1 MNNLN
6 LKKQIPK
13 NLLVNIFS
21 FFSTVVIGLWLTPYL
36 LKSLGIVAYGLIPLA
51 MFLSQY
57 VSVILNAINMSIGRF
72 LLISL
77 QKEEYNEANEI
88 FNTSLVII
96 SFFILIQLLIMATIL
111 FDISY
116 FFKIPNNLIED
127 SIWLFGL
134 TFIGFS
140 ISLFRGVFG
149 TAIFTYN
156 RLDILRTIDI
166 VQNLVRVVTI
176 VSLFIYDEPSL
187 KYIGIANLLASL
199 SAIAPTLYYFKIFTP
214 QLKINILLF
223 SKKHVVKLSK
233 MSTWILVNQ
242 VGVLLLGSIDLYLV
256 NRWMGSQATGEYAI
270 VLQFTS
276 IFKTF
281 SIVLSSIFI
290 PISMIYYANNETNK
304 LAKFTILASKTM
316 IIGLIIPLVGLVV
329 FSEDILFLWLDKDYT
344 YLSELISYSMLF
356 FIFSMPIIPLFNVT
370 VAYNKVKFPAIIVI
384 FLGLLNIISIYI
396 LTNKTNFGLWSI
408 VSTKLVFEIIFSLVM
423 INYVSSILKVHLV
436 KFLNI
441 LFISIS
447 LFISIF
453 IILYG
458 VKYFVRID
466 SIFDLFYIMLLIQLI
481 LIPTIA
487 LLILSKEEK
496 ILLAN
501 KFLIL
506 KKLGW

>member
-6 LKKQIPK
+6 FKKQVPK
-13 NLLVNIFS
+13 NLFVNIFS

-57 VSVILNAINMSIGRF
+57 VSVVLNAINMSIGRF

-77 QKEEYNEANEI
+77 QKEEYTESNEI
-88 FNTSLVII
+88 FNTSLVIVT
-96 SFFILIQLLIMATIL
+96 FFVFIQLLIMATIL

-116 FFKIPNNLIED
+116 FFEIPNNLVED
-127 SIWLFGL
+127 AVWLFGL

-149 TAIFTYN
+149 TSIYSYN

-199 SAIAPTLYYFKIFTP
+199 SAIVPTLYYFKIFTP
-214 QLKINILLF
+214 QLKINISYF
-223 SKKHVVKLSK
+223 SKNRVFELSK
-233 MSTWILVNQ
+233 MSTWILISQ
-242 VGVLLLGSIDLYLV
+242 IGVLLLGNVDLYLV
-256 NRWMGSQATGEYAI
+256 NRWIGSQATGEYAI

-281 SIVLSSIFI
+281 SILLSSIFI
-290 PISMIYYANNETNK
+290 PISMIYYANNEIKK
-304 LAKFTILASKTM
+304 LARFTILASKSM
-316 IIGLIIPLVGLVV
+316 MIGLMVALVGLIV
-329 FSEDILFLWLDKDYT
+329 FSKEILLLWLHKDYI
-344 YLSELISYSMLF
+344 YLSELISFSMLF
-356 FIFSMPIIPLFNVT
+356 FVFTIPIIPLFNVT
-370 VAYNKVKFPAIIVI
+370 VSYNKVKFPAIIVI
-384 FLGLLNIISIYI
+384 CLGVLNIISIY
-396 LTNKTNFGLWSI
+396 LLSFNTSLGLWSI
-408 VSTKLVFEIIFSLVM
+408 VSIKLLLEIIFSLVM
-423 INYVSSILKVHLV
+423 VKYVSSILNEPLI
-436 KFLNI
+436 KFLNM
-441 LFISIS
+441 LFISVG

-453 IILYG
+453 IILLS
-458 VKYFVRID
+458 VKYFIVIN
-466 SIFDLFYIMLLIQLI
+466 SILDLFYIMLLLQLI

>member
-57 VSVILNAINMSIGRF
+57 VSVVLNSINVSIGRF

-77 QKEEYNEANEI
+77 QKEDYKEANKI
-88 FNTSLVII
+88 FNTSLVIVA
-96 SFFILIQLLIMATIL
+96 FFIFIQLLIMATIL

-127 SIWLFGL
+127 AVWLFGL

-140 ISLFRGVFG
+140 ISLFRGVFS
-149 TAIFTYN
+149 TSIFTYN

-176 VSLFIYDEPSL
+176 VTLFIYDEPSL

-199 SAIAPTLYYFKIFTP
+199 SIIAPILYYFKVFTP
-214 QLKINILLF
+214 QLKINIFLF
-223 SKKHVVKLSK
+223 SKKHVLKLSK
-233 MSTWILVNQ
+233 MSIWILISQ
-242 VGVLLLGSIDLYLV
+242 IGVLLLGNVDLYLV
-256 NRWMGSQATGEYAI
+256 NRWIGSQATGEYAI

-281 SIVLSSIFI
+281 SILLSSIFI
-290 PISMIYYANNETNK
+290 PISMIYYANNEIKK
-304 LAKFTILASKTM
+304 LARFTILASKAM
-316 IIGLIIPLVGLVV
+316 MIGLMVALVGLIV
-329 FSEDILFLWLDKDYT
+329 FSKEILFLWLHKDYI
-344 YLSELISYSMLF
+344 YLSELISFSMLF
-356 FIFSMPIIPLFNVT
+356 FVFTIPIIPLFNVT
-370 VAYNKVKFPAIIVI
+370 VSYNKVKLPAIIVI
-384 FLGLLNIISIYI
+384 CLGVLNIISIY
-396 LTNKTNFGLWSI
+396 LLSFNTNLGLWSI
-408 VSTKLVFEIIFSLVM
+408 VSIKLLLEVIFSLVM
-423 INYVSSILKVHLV
+423 IKYVSSILNEPLI
-436 KFLNI
+436 KFLNMI
-441 LFISIS
+441 FISVG

-453 IILYG
+453 IILLG
-458 VKYFVRID
+458 VKYFIRID
-466 SIFDLFYIMLLIQLI
+466 SIFDLFYIMLLLQLI

-501 KFLIL
+501 NFLIL